1 MSHSGARQWRH
12 YCQCLKGSRS
22 PGSSKKHRMHS
33 QVSVANA
40 SYVISEGRLRRDDL
54 DAGDLTEMVQATD
67 GSIIVCNS
75 CGQLKEVDVPADGD
89 GANGAG
95 GLDSWGGDAR

>member
-1 MSHSGARQWRH
+1 
-12 YCQCLKGSRS
+12 
-22 PGSSKKHRMHS
+22 MHS

-40 SYVISEGRLRRDDL
+40 SYFISEDRLRRDDL
-54 DAGDLTEMVQATD
+54 DAGDLKGWVRETD

-75 CGQLKEVDVPADGD
+75 CGQLTEVDVPADGD
-89 GANGAG
+89 GAGGAG

>member
-1 MSHSGARQWRH
+1 
-12 YCQCLKGSRS
+12 
-22 PGSSKKHRMHS
+22 MHS

-40 SYVISEGRLRRDDL
+40 SYFLSEDRLRCDDV
-54 DAGDLTEMVQATD
+54 DAGDLTEMVRATD

-75 CGQLKEVDVPADGD
+75 CGQLTEVGVPADGD
-89 GANGAG
+89 GAGGAG